1 MSIITKQTK
10 FKTHEHPALVK
21 LLEQAKYEPLR
32 GIYKCPMCN
41 KEEIKLAHNANK
53 NTGKCSECCKIK
65 PLKDM
70 PYNFVRDLGMEYP
83 TEQSKKK
90 SRMCIAECPVC
101 QDEYRTSALDLK
113 AGKSSMC
120 KKCSL
125 SFSTMSYSQWQEKG
139 KLSSHF
145 DSYKVYVIK
154 LTHEETGE
162 SFYKIGKTYTTV
174 KERYSREKSDF
185 PYDIEE
191 VFEYSHDSGIYI
203 SKLERL
209 LLNTYKHKSYLPKEV
224 FCGRYECVSEVDL
237 EQIENIIEGG
247 V

>member
-1 MSIITKQTK
+1 MSVDYSRKDIIFIKDLGIIDGSRKGVYECNVCRTHTIK
-10 FKTHEHPALVK
+10 FIANAMKGNGRCKECARLSPLVDM
-21 LLEQAKYEPLR
+21 PLR
-32 GIYKCPMCN
+32 LI
-41 KEEIKLAHNANK
+41 E
-53 NTGKCSECCKIK
+53 
-65 PLKDM
+65 
-70 PYNFVRDLGMEYP
+70 DLGMVYRNED
-83 TEQSKKK
+83 SKRKT
-90 SRMCIAECPVC
+90 RMCIVECPIC
-101 QDEYRTSALDLK
+101 QEAYTTSANDVK
-113 AGKSSMC
+113 SGKSSMC

-125 SFSTMSYSQWQEKG
+125 SFSVMSYSQWQEKG